1 MESKKKTNEKKKKIN
16 PVKNKIKYAV
26 FQLKMDLGR

>member
-1 MESKKKTNEKKKKIN
+1 MEFKKKKNEKKIKIN

-26 FQLKMDLGR
+26 YQLKMDLGR